1 MSGNDIVSASIN
13 FSSSDFFST
22 PLTVN
27 LNMFGDAGGNITNHG
42 VGGNDTLI
50 AQFTGSPDFVSTTV
64 NIYGDAGGSLSEHA
78 IGGND
83 VIVGPDAG
91 NGSNSIVNLFGD
103 AGTNLT
109 GYAVGGDDV
118 ITGGTTIIG
127 SGATLK
133 IFGDAGENMTDHA
146 IGGNDLIVADFSRHQ
161 FLFGDA
167 GNDMSGYAKGGN
179 DQIILGNTTGA
190 NELFRL
196 RRRGWKHVRS
206 RSRRERHNGRIARY
220 VHPRIW

>member
-1 MSGNDIVSASIN
+1 M
-13 FSSSDFFST
+13 
-22 PLTVN
+22 
-27 LNMFGDAGGNITNHG
+27 
-42 VGGNDTLI
+42 GGNDTLI

-179 DQIILGNTTGA
+179 DQIILGDTTGA
-190 NELFRL
+190 NDSSPTATRVETCPITLKAGTTYWTDRT
-196 RRRGWKHVRS
+196 VRS
-206 RSRRERHNGRIARY
+206 PTNMVMLAAICPGT
-220 VHPRIW
+220 PRVVMTR